1 MYLLAVMIINGFLN
15 KNKYHYMTML
25 SDTPYL
31 YLATTAY
38 PLIFIRVFYFDLNA
52 KLKITE
58 YRSNYFSLSADKK
71 NN

>member
-1 MYLLAVMIINGFLN
+1 
-15 KNKYHYMTML
+15 MTML